1 MLRLHW
7 SRSRRDSRRPRR
19 VSGARP
25 RILLLTVALAAW
37 ASTTTVHAQH
47 GDGHSHGPGP
57 GYEEG
62 DMIIGATAG
71 PERRLAMSFDFTTPV
86 RVTLADRFERLTV
99 FTAVDPGF
107 DALTGEERLDGL
119 RALRAGTAV
128 DLELVDDD
136 DGRIALK
143 VGDVLLETAGA
154 RAPLGVQTKDA
165 PSGLHGHAE
174 VQLRLAGAPG
184 DWSEARLRFRLHA
197 SEGGYAPSE
206 PHELLVSNAYLPAVA
221 HDTAAPDG
229 NASRCRRALVPH
241 RSTGTNSL
249 DELAAAC
256 AGLYQRE
263 QLEALAALLAARLD
277 PASAAIASACEPGA
291 ADTLARLA
299 RQRARQLGRCL
310 LAFEREAALTAAG
323 GRVDPTAAARACA
336 SSAAWL
342 DGRPGLLDRLRRA
355 HRHALR
361 RLRPVCERDVARAAV
376 EAMTCASEDAVSAL
390 FPTAKTDLNT
400 MMGPP
405 EAIGR
410 RLDEY
415 FPCVRGSVA
424 PE

>member
-1 MLRLHW
+1 
-7 SRSRRDSRRPRR
+7 
-19 VSGARP
+19 
-25 RILLLTVALAAW
+25 
-37 ASTTTVHAQH
+37 
-47 GDGHSHGPGP
+47 
-57 GYEEG
+57 
-62 DMIIGATAG
+62 MIIGATAG
-71 PERRLAMSFDFTTPV
+71 PEPRLAISFDFTTTV
-86 RVTLADRFERLTV
+86 RVTLADRFEHLSV

-107 DALTGEERLDGL
+107 DALTGAERLDGL
-119 RALRAGTAV
+119 RALRPGTAV

-136 DGRIALK
+136 GGRIALK
-143 VGDVLLETAGA
+143 VGDVLLETASA

-174 VQLRLAGAPG
+174 VLLRLAGAPG
-184 DWSEARLRFRLHA
+184 DWSEARLRFRLHS

-221 HDTAAPDG
+221 HGTGTPERSAV
-229 NASRCRRALVPH
+229 RCRRALVPH
-241 RSTGTNSL
+241 RSAGATSL

-263 QLEALAALLAARLD
+263 QLAALAALLAARLN
-277 PASAAIASACEPGA
+277 PASAAAASACEPGA
-291 ADTLARLA
+291 GDTLARFA

-323 GRVDPTAAARACA
+323 GPADPTASARACA

-361 RLRPVCERDVARAAV
+361 RLRPVCERDAARAAL
-376 EAMTCASEDAVSAL
+376 EAMTCASEDVVSAV
-390 FPTAKTDLNT
+390 FPTAKADLNT

-405 EAIGR
+405 NAIGQ